1 MSIDGKKLLA
11 RLDEKGNR
19 GRVNLYLD
27 KDAYKRFKDACGD
40 RPISRVLEALM
51 NEFVESVQPTK
62 KKWVYRVLSG

>member
-11 RLDEKGNR
+11 SLDKKGNR

-27 KDAYKRFKDACGD
+27 KDVYKRFKEACGE

-51 NEFVESVQPTK
+51 NEFVASVQPAK
-62 KKWVYRVLSG
+62 RK